1 MNEYEYF
8 HAGSFCVYYGQDGA
22 QTVVMVTERGPVL
35 AEKGLGTAGG
45 YIDPKNREQPAE
57 AAVRELGEEIRKPDG
72 TPVLDSMTSARLVQ
86 VASGIDYSAGK
97 PGTQYAGN
105 HWDGHKCELK
115 PAEVAALKS
124 HIAAMKADPDYAAAA
139 REACNNET
147 ANVYLK
153 TPAELVQ
160 GIENGHMKFA
170 YPHEAKVVLA
180 VAKSLS
186 TPGSAPTPGH
196 GI

>member
-1 MNEYEYF
+1 MSEYPYF
-8 HAGSFCVYYGQDGA
+8 YAGSFCVYYGQDGA
-22 QTVVMVTERGPVL
+22 QNVVMVTERGKAL
-35 AEKGLGTAGG
+35 AEKGFGTAGG
-45 YIDPKNREQPAE
+45 YIDPQNREQPAE

-72 TPVLDSMTSARLVQ
+72 TPVLDSVTPARLVL

-97 PGTQYAGN
+97 PGTQHAGN

-147 ANVYLK
+147 ANVYLELGGRPNPNAREK
-153 TPAELVQ
+153 QLRDPFAGKAER
-160 GIENGHMKFA
+160 
-170 YPHEAKVVLA
+170 
-180 VAKSLS
+180 VARRR
-186 TPGSAPTPGH
+186 AEE
-196 GI
+196 